1 MNQNSCLP
9 NCFIAKLG
17 FAFLIFLNSLSA
29 DVQGVEGKI
38 KEVILYRNQAMIVR
52 EIKSNLKKGSN
63 EVVVTNLP
71 SGIIQNSL
79 FAESKSGEVRA
90 TRIKTQEL
98 DEDPQS
104 GIRELDEKLE
114 QVGIEISRLNKL
126 LVINGSKMSYLQK
139 QEEFV
144 TTTEKLE
151 LSRGVLNAGTLKEI
165 TLFNFEQKKELA
177 LEEHNLTQEIKKL
190 QNEKN
195 VLQRKRNQLIQT
207 SKRSYD
213 ASIFLEKEEDGESVI
228 RLYYLVNN
236 AGWTPTY
243 NFYAK
248 SGEKT
253 IRIEFNARIQQLSG
267 ENWENVA
274 LTLSNATPAV
284 SAVSPVLSPFRITLS
299 DGGVGLTNQDD
310 FRVSS
315 KQIAQKR
322 SHAYKKQMGSKSREE
337 SDESNWEMNI
347 AANDY
352 QNLEL
357 IAKDEDLNLLKTE
370 GQQENSSPGAN
381 FPLSGTVS
389 LPSKNDQQLIKV
401 EKLEVPAE
409 FYLVSTPLL
418 TNYVFREAEI
428 QNNALE
434 NFLEGSVSCYLD
446 NRFVGKGE
454 IPNVS
459 RGQTFLMGFGID
471 SKIRTKRVLYDKNEK
486 FLGGNKEI
494 SFAVRILLENFSDKE
509 ITVRVLDRIPVEDEK
524 EKFRLTLDLNGNQI
538 SKDELY
544 NQYERPKGILRWDVN
559 LLPETSSSKS
569 KVLEYNYKLEFDKNL
584 SITLPGANKTEQM
597 KNEFKE
603 IQKMRYKK

>member
-1 MNQNSCLP
+1 M
-9 NCFIAKLG
+9 
-17 FAFLIFLNSLSA
+17 
-29 DVQGVEGKI
+29 
-38 KEVILYRNQAMIVR
+38 
-52 EIKSNLKKGSN
+52 
-63 EVVVTNLP
+63 
-71 SGIIQNSL
+71 
-79 FAESKSGEVRA
+79 
-90 TRIKTQEL
+90 
-98 DEDPQS
+98 
-104 GIRELDEKLE
+104 
-114 QVGIEISRLNKL
+114 
-126 LVINGSKMSYLQK
+126 
-139 QEEFV
+139 
-144 TTTEKLE
+144 
-151 LSRGVLNAGTLKEI
+151 
-165 TLFNFEQKKELA
+165 
-177 LEEHNLTQEIKKL
+177 
-190 QNEKN
+190 
-195 VLQRKRNQLIQT
+195 
-207 SKRSYD
+207 
-213 ASIFLEKEEDGESVI
+213 
-228 RLYYLVNN
+228 NN

-446 NRFVGKGE
+446 NRFVGKVRYRMFRE
-454 IPNVS
+454 VKLFSWDLESIQKSEP
-459 RGQTFLMGFGID
+459 REFCM
-471 SKIRTKRVLYDKNEK
+471 TK
-486 FLGGNKEI
+486 
-494 SFAVRILLENFSDKE
+494 
-509 ITVRVLDRIPVEDEK
+509 
-524 EKFRLTLDLNGNQI
+524 
-538 SKDELY
+538 
-544 NQYERPKGILRWDVN
+544 
-559 LLPETSSSKS
+559 
-569 KVLEYNYKLEFDKNL
+569 
-584 SITLPGANKTEQM
+584 M
-597 KNEFKE
+597 KNF
-603 IQKMRYKK
+603 